1 MAERKSISKINGEDN
16 QLSKQLKHIRMFTR
30 MEALFYNTECKLIF
44 MDEVRMNRNCSLVY
58 KRVIDAIAEEKLVQ
72 ELCSASER
80 TQKHALLLIERY
92 FNNIKTGVELENSE
106 FVEILNRIFQKS
118 LEKSDQ

>member
-16 QLSKQLKHIRMFTR
+16 QLSKQLKHISMFTR